1 MIGHMVERWLNER
14 ERDAWLSYLFASM
27 LVPSALDK
35 ELQRAARISF
45 FDYSVLAHLSEKR
58 DRTRTMSD
66 LAACTSSSL
75 SRLSHVVTK
84 LERRGWVER
93 SASAEDG
100 RVTEARL
107 TDAGLGEL
115 SRLAPEHVTQV
126 RSLIFDALDEQDV
139 RDLDRISRKI
149 LANLDEEHWFFR
161 RDED

>member
-1 MIGHMVERWLNER
+1 MAAKWLNER

-27 LVPSALDK
+27 LVPSALDQ
-35 ELQRAARISF
+35 ELQRAAKISF

-84 LERRGWVER
+84 LEKRGWVER
-93 SASAEDG
+93 SASCEDG

-107 TDAGLGEL
+107 TDSGFEL
-115 SRLAPEHVTQV
+115 LERLAPQHVAQV
-126 RSLIFDALDEQDV
+126 RTLVFDALDAQDV
-139 RDLDRISRKI
+139 RDLDRVSRKI
-149 LANLDEEHWFFR
+149 LANIDEDHWFFR